1 MAKIATKTATATAT
15 ATATNNVAN
24 TANADATLATT
35 IELIN
40 SFLSSGNTILPNDKK
55 KEMYNSLLINL
66 KSELSV
72 FEDDSELASYIRLIR
87 KNLTQIGMAT
97 KLTNLKSLINDL
109 KDVLDLIETVKDI
122 ENLDSFITYGKQ
134 VIRAT
139 LQDGMLKIDLPLMN
153 NGTATSQKSGK
164 TYDYLSRSGTGFYSS
179 QILDVDGVQYSIT
192 FSIYKEI
199 SK

>member
-1 MAKIATKTATATAT
+1 M
-15 ATATNNVAN
+15 AN
-24 TANADATLATT
+24 TNANQTT
-35 IELIN
+35 VELIN
-40 SFLSSGNTILPNDKK
+40 DFLSNGNTILPNDKK
-55 KEMYNSLLINL
+55 KEMYNLLLINL
-66 KSELSV
+66 KTELSA
-72 FEDDSELASYIRLIR
+72 FENDNELSSYIRLMR
-87 KNLTQIGMAT
+87 RDLTKIGMAT

-109 KDVLDLIETVKDI
+109 KDVLDLIETINDI

-134 VIRAT
+134 VIKAT

-179 QILDVDGVQYSIT
+179 QILDVDGEQYSIT

-199 SK
+199 SKQ

>member
-1 MAKIATKTATATAT
+1 MAN
-15 ATATNNVAN
+15 TNNTTPVTVVETIN
-24 TANADATLATT
+24 T
-35 IELIN
+35 
-40 SFLSSGNTILPNDKK
+40 FLSNGNTILPNDKK
-55 KEMYNSLLINL
+55 KEFYNSLLINL
-66 KSELSV
+66 KTELSV
-72 FEDDSELASYIRLIR
+72 FENDSELSSYIRLIR
-87 KNLTQIGMAT
+87 KDLTKIAMAT
-97 KLTNLKSLINDL
+97 KLTNLKSLISDL
-109 KDVLDLIETVKDI
+109 KDVLDLVETVKDI

-134 VIRAT
+134 VIKAT

-179 QILDVDGVQYSIT
+179 QILDVDGVQYNIT